1 MGLSSGGGESL
12 QWARNSQTLFYR
24 KGQAIMAVAV
34 RGATPAD
41 WGTPE
46 KVFEG
51 PYSFADGPTTYDV
64 APDGRFLMLKQ
75 SGGDGD
81 DLTPDSLTVV
91 QHWLFEELKRRV
103 PTN

>member
-1 MGLSSGGGESL
+1 
-12 QWARNSQTLFYR
+12 
-24 KGQAIMAVAV
+24 MAVAV
-34 RGATPAD
+34 RGVTPAD

-46 KVFEG
+46 KLFEG
-51 PYSFADGPTTYDV
+51 PYFRTGGPTMFDV

-75 SGGDGD
+75 SGGDGA